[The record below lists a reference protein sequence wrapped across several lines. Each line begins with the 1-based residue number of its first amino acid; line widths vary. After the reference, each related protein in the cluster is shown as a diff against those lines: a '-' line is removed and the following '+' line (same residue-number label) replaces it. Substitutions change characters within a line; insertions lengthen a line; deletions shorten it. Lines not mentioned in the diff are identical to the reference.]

1 MTRRREIERHRHSL
15 GEIREIMSSMKTLAY
30 LETRKLDRFLAA
42 QQAVVDNVEQV
53 AADFLSFYPE
63 TLPES
68 EHSMPV
74 YLLIGSER
82 GFCGDYN
89 HTLARQLESET
100 QISEGE
106 PPPLL
111 VVGRKLQALL
121 EGESQ
126 LVEFVTGASVVEEVP
141 NTLAEI
147 VNTLTTLQQKREA
160 ISLYGLYHD
169 LDGGIVTQTL
179 LPPLRALSAQPMN
192 YSHPPRL
199 NLPPREFLLEL
210 TDHYLFAALHEM
222 LYTALMAENQ
232 ARVSHLEGAVRRL
245 DEESAELARRSNA
258 LRQEEII
265 EEIEV
270 ILLSAAGLDEQHH
283 KR

>member
-1 MTRRREIERHRHSL
+1 MSRRREVEHHRHSL

-30 LETRKLDRFLAA
+30 LETRKLDRFLSA
-42 QQAVVDNVEQV
+42 QQAVVESVEKV
-53 AADFLSFYPE
+53 AADFLTFYPE

-68 EHSMPV
+68 RYLIPV

-89 HTLARQLESET
+89 HIVARELESVT
-100 QISEGE
+100 QMNEGQM
-106 PPPLL
+106 PLL
-111 VVGRKLQALL
+111 LAVGRKLHPRL
-121 EGESQ
+121 ESDPRV
-126 LVEFVTGASVVEEVP
+126 VEFVSGASVVEEVS
-141 NTLAEI
+141 NTLTEI
-147 VNTLTTLQQKREA
+147 VNALTTLQQKRGP
-160 ISLYGLYHD
+160 ITLYGLYHD
-169 LDGGIVTQTL
+169 LDGNIVKQKL
-179 LPPLRALSAQPMN
+179 LPPLRQLPVQPKS
-192 YSHPPRL
+192 YSHPPQL
-199 NLPPREFLLEL
+199 NLLPRQFLLEL

-283 KR
+283 EQ